1 MTSEFPPRTVGIV
14 LFPDVEVL
22 DFAGPWE
29 VFGMLAPRANA
40 TVLAVGETREPVRS
54 AQALNFL
61 PDVTLAECPQL
72 NVLVVP
78 GGAGTRGERIGPVVE
93 FVRRQAPGA
102 EVVSS
107 VCTGAFVLHAAGLL
121 QGKVASTHWP
131 SRDRL
136 RDLGVDV
143 SDDRYVRQGKLWTSA
158 GVSAGIDMS
167 LAIVAELWGE
177 DTARRV
183 QLGMEYDPEPPF
195 EIDAVAARAGLRR

>member
-1 MTSEFPPRTVGIV
+1 MTSEFPARTIGIV

-40 TVLAVGETREPVRS
+40 TVLAVAETLEPVRS

-72 NVLVVP
+72 DILVIP
-78 GGAGTRGERIGPVVE
+78 GGAGTRGDRIAPVVD
-93 FVRRQAPGA
+93 FVRRQAPAA

-121 QGKVASTHWP
+121 DGKAASTHWA

-143 SDDRYVRQGKLWTSA
+143 SDDRYVREGKVWTSA
-158 GVSAGIDMS
+158 GVSAGMDMS
-167 LAIVAELWGE
+167 LAIVADLWGE
-177 DTARRV
+177 DAARRV